1 MTPAVLT
8 SGGDAPGMNAVV
20 AGVAEAAPGALG
32 VRRGYEGLSE
42 GRLAPLDPEEVRRW
56 CGTAGT
62 FLGSS
67 RYPALRDGLA
77 RCAAVLDGTD
87 GLVVVGGDGSLRGA
101 RALAEAGVRVAFVPA
116 TIDNDIEGTARTVG
130 HDSAVAY
137 GVAVIEQLRLTAR
150 AVPGRAFLLETLGGP
165 TGHLARAVAAA
176 AGVDAVL
183 TPEEF
188 DLAAVAALLAAR
200 EEAIAVLGEG
210 AGNAVEVGARLA
222 ELLGRRVRPTILGH
236 AQRAAPVTELDRTL
250 GLAAGRLAAG
260 ALLAGR
266 SGYVALLADGTP
278 ELRAL

>member
-1 MTPAVLT
+1 
-8 SGGDAPGMNAVV
+8 MNAVV

-32 VRRGYEGLSE
+32 VRGGFEGLCE
-42 GRLAPLDPEEVRRW
+42 ARLAPLDPREARQW
-56 CGTAGT
+56 CATAGT

-77 RCAAVLDGTD
+77 RCAAALAGTD

-116 TIDNDIEGTARTVG
+116 TIDNDIEGTARTIG
-130 HDSAVAY
+130 HDSAVVY
-137 GVAVIEQLRLTAR
+137 GAGVVEQLRLTAR
-150 AVPGRAFLLETLGGP
+150 SVPGRAFLLETLGGD

-183 TPEEF
+183 TPEAFE
-188 DLAAVAALLAAR
+188 LEAVAELLAGR
-200 EEAIAVLGEG
+200 EEAIAVLAEG

-236 AQRAAPVTELDRTL
+236 AQRAAPVTEVDRSL

-266 SGYVALLADGTP
+266 SGYVSLVADGTP
-278 ELRAL
+278 ELRPL